1 MNFAVA
7 CATTVLW
14 CTSCADGGTS
24 PVLTVSAAGIS
35 LNFNSEPFG
44 YGSADNK
51 SAATLPAPPSRG
63 GGTLTGSSISS
74 GGDFTP
80 KKNCGTIGTSGKNFT
95 RGVRITPAGN
105 VRSTPTGGTRSG
117 ILHTETDTSTGEAG
131 VMMASLSLA
140 SSYAPAINLS
150 PTSLTFSSQ
159 PVNTTSE
166 AQIVTLTNTGNA
178 SLTFTLKSVTGAN
191 ASEFTQ
197 NNTCGSSRR
206 GFVAISCHMNL
217 TFCA

>member
-1 MNFAVA
+1 
-7 CATTVLW
+7 
-14 CTSCADGGTS
+14 
-24 PVLTVSAAGIS
+24 
-35 LNFNSEPFG
+35 
-44 YGSADNK
+44 
-51 SAATLPAPPSRG
+51 
-63 GGTLTGSSISS
+63 
-74 GGDFTP
+74 
-80 KKNCGTIGTSGKNFT
+80 
-95 RGVRITPAGN
+95 
-105 VRSTPTGGTRSG
+105 
-117 ILHTETDTSTGEAG
+117 
-131 VMMASLSLA
+131 MASLSLA